1 MKNSVI
7 LKSFSSGISVIMDDS
22 IEFEELLEIIA
33 TKFKE
38 ADSFF
43 KNAAVA
49 ISLEGRVLSDTEER
63 RILEAITSNS
73 RIRVLCLMGKD
84 ENKNIKFTGIH
95 ENITFQKDENCAQF
109 YRGTLKDGESIET
122 DKSIV
127 ILGDVNE
134 GCAVYSE
141 KDIVILGCLLG
152 EAHAGVNGD
161 KHHFVVALS
170 LNPQSLSIGKE
181 YVYAV
186 PQKKSF
192 FKFASKDVS
201 KIAFVKNDELIVE
214 AVTSELLENFTL

>member
-7 LKSFSSGISVIMDDS
+7 LKSFSSGISVIMDS
-22 IEFEELLEIIA
+22 EIEFEDLLVEIA

-49 ISLEGRVLSDTEER
+49 LSLEGRVLSTEEER
-63 RILEAITSNS
+63 RVLDAITANS

-134 GCAVYSE
+134 NCAVYSE

-161 KHHFVVALS
+161 KHHFVVALQM
-170 LNPQSLSIGKE
+170 NPQRLTIGKE
-181 YVYAV
+181 YEYQV
-186 PQKKSF
+186 PPKKGF

-201 KIAFVKNDELIVE
+201 KIAYLKSDELIVE
-214 AVTSELLENFTL
+214 AITSELLENFTL